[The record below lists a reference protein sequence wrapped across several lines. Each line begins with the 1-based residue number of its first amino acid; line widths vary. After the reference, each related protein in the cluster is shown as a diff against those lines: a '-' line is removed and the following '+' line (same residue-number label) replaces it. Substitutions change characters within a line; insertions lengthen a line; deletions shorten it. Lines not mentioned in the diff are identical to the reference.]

1 MKKRYHVLISGHVQ
15 GVFFRANTCRQARA
29 LGLTGWVRNLPDGRV
44 ESVFEGNEKQAEEML
59 DWCNTG
65 TPPARVDRVDA
76 NEEKIASCF
85 TGFDILY

>member
-29 LGLTGWVRNLPDGRV
+29 LDLTGWVRNLPDGRV
-44 ESVFEGNEKQAEEML
+44 ESVFEGNEKQAEAML
-59 DWCNTG
+59 AWCNTG
-65 TPPARVDRVDA
+65 TPPARVDRVDVT
-76 NEEKIASCF
+76 EEKIGGGF

>member
-59 DWCNTG
+59 AWCNTG
-65 TPPARVDRVDA
+65 TLPARVDRVDA
-76 NEEKIASCF
+76 TEEKIGGGF

>member
-59 DWCNTG
+59 AWCNTG

>member
-15 GVFFRANTCRQARA
+15 GVFFRANTRRQARA

-59 DWCNTG
+59 AWCNTG
-65 TPPARVDRVDA
+65 TLPARVDRVA
-76 NEEKIASCF
+76 ATEEKIGGGF

>member
-1 MKKRYHVLISGHVQ
+1 MKRYHVLISGHVQ

-59 DWCNTG
+59 AWCNTG

-76 NEEKIASCF
+76 NEEKIASGF